1 MRELGFKYSLMK
13 GALPLTKTKGG
24 KMFVSDSLD
33 YQLDYQLDQMRWEYE
48 CAMWEQAQIKNK
60 ECDKEQAERTT
71 RSKQMNEKAINKT
84 KGIQ

>member
-1 MRELGFKYSLMK
+1 MK

-60 ECDKEQAERTT
+60 ECDKEQAKRTK
-71 RSKQMNEKAINKT
+71 RL
-84 KGIQ
+84 

>member
-1 MRELGFKYSLMK
+1 MK
-13 GALPLTKTKGG
+13 GALPLTKTQGG

-60 ECDKEQAERTT
+60 ECDKEQAKRTK
-71 RSKQMNEKAINKT
+71 RLKRMIEKAINKT
-84 KGIQ
+84 KEIQ